1 MLQSTS
7 VPPHPTARRHARL
20 VFVLAFAIGAT
31 GARCNTPPS
40 NPPST
45 QQTAEIS
52 RERAIEIARKQVSF
66 GPDSVDAVQVTSEG
80 PGRPVVWR
88 VTFKGRLPDQPPGL
102 FETRV
107 FEIDVRTGEIVA
119 GSMN

>member
-1 MLQSTS
+1 
-7 VPPHPTARRHARL
+7 
-20 VFVLAFAIGAT
+20 
-31 GARCNTPPS
+31 
-40 NPPST
+40 
-45 QQTAEIS
+45 
-52 RERAIEIARKQVSF
+52 
-66 GPDSVDAVQVTSEG
+66 VQVTSEG